1 MSNEAA
7 KAYLNDV
14 AKELSSLPGYKK
26 DLLQKLRE
34 EIENYLEEHPEADR
48 EALIAEFGS
57 AEEISELWL
66 GSAPAQTVKRG
77 LSQKKKILL
86 AVLAGIVVIAII
98 LTVYILLAVLA
109 GIVVIAIILTVYL
122 VDRHIQRE
130 KILDGYWIETI
141 QVDSIDESEITVP
154 PVVSS
159 YDF

>member
-1 MSNEAA
+1 M
-7 KAYLNDV
+7 
-14 AKELSSLPGYKK
+14 
-26 DLLQKLRE
+26 QKLRT

-66 GSAPAQTVKRG
+66 GSAPAQAVKRG
-77 LSQKKKILL
+77 LSQKKK
-86 AVLAGIVVIAII
+86 
-98 LTVYILLAVLA
+98 ILLAVLA

>member
-1 MSNEAA
+1 M
-7 KAYLNDV
+7 
-14 AKELSSLPGYKK
+14 
-26 DLLQKLRE
+26 QKLRE

-66 GSAPAQTVKRG
+66 GSAPAQAVKRG

-86 AVLAGIVVIAII
+86 AA
-98 LTVYILLAVLA
+98 LA

-122 VDRHIQRE
+122 VRRNRLQRE
-130 KILDGYWIETI
+130 FLDGYVLETI
-141 QVDSIDESEITVP
+141 HVDSIDESEITVP

>member
-14 AKELSSLPGYKK
+14 AKELSNLPGFKK
-26 DLLQKLRE
+26 DLLQKLRDE
-34 EIENYLEEHPEADR
+34 VETYLEEHPEANRDTL
-48 EALIAEFGS
+48 ETEFGS

-66 GSAPAQTVKRG
+66 GSTGAETVKKG
-77 LSQKKKILL
+77 LSQKKK
-86 AVLAGIVVIAII
+86 
-98 LTVYILLAVLA
+98 ILLAVLA

>member
-66 GSAPAQTVKRG
+66 GSAPAQAVKRG

-86 AVLAGIVVIAII
+86 AA
-98 LTVYILLAVLA
+98 LA

-122 VDRHIQRE
+122 VRRNRLQRE
-130 KILDGYWIETI
+130 FLDGYVLETI
-141 QVDSIDESEITVP
+141 HVDSIDESEITVP

>member
-14 AKELSSLPGYKK
+14 AKELSSLPWYKK

-66 GSAPAQTVKRG
+66 GSAPAQAVKRG

-86 AVLAGIVVIAII
+86 AA
-98 LTVYILLAVLA
+98 LA

-122 VDRHIQRE
+122 VRRNRLQRE
-130 KILDGYWIETI
+130 FLDGYVLETI
-141 QVDSIDESEITVP
+141 HVDSIDESEITVP